1 MLNHF
6 DRQIAEEFKDNLLAN
21 QIPLEEIRIFGS
33 RVRGDFTP
41 ESDLDVCLILRETSP
56 EIEAR
61 ISRLAWEVGFKH
73 QLIITTVEY
82 TPEAWYNSPLR
93 ESPFIKAINQEGI
106 TL

>member
-1 MLNHF
+1 ML
-6 DRQIAEEFKDNLLAN
+6 DPLDYQITSEFKEKLLADKV
-21 QIPLEEIRIFGS
+21 PLEEIKIYGS
-33 RVRGDFTP
+33 RARGDFSP

-56 EIEAR
+56 EIEAQ

-73 QLIITTVEY
+73 QIIITTVEY
-82 TPEAWYNSPLR
+82 TPEAWYNSPLK